1 MQNSRNR
8 FEELNFSRRKVE
20 FFAMYNVGFI
30 RNSLLDLSQSSS
42 FGEILSKEFFDT
54 FISDI
59 TLINLGET
67 SVSFF
72 IVCLVYVFA
81 IETM

>member
-1 MQNSRNR
+1 
-8 FEELNFSRRKVE
+8 
-20 FFAMYNVGFI
+20 MYKVGFI

-42 FGEILSKEFFDT
+42 FEEILSKEFFDT

-67 SVSFF
+67 SVSF
-72 IVCLVYVFA
+72 YVVFQNSR
-81 IETM
+81 